1 MLFSCVFLPLAVLG
15 AVAAPT
21 RDNDRKDDDYAER
34 KPEYKYVA
42 LFSVD
47 GLHASDVGKY
57 VALRPKSTIAQLLET
72 GYEYTDAFTSAP
84 SDSFPGSMFQFTGAS
99 PKTTGVWY
107 DDAYDRTFYASFS
120 QSGTHCAGP
129 PGAEGIPIHRQ
140 SYFPLL
146 TISSRV

>member
-1 MLFSCVFLPLAVLG
+1 MHFFCVFLPLAILG
-15 AVAAPT
+15 AAAAPT
-21 RDNDRKDDDYAER
+21 TDNDRKDNDHAEYR
-34 KPEYKYVA
+34 YVA

-47 GLHASDVGKY
+47 GLHGSDVEKY

-72 GYEYTDAFTSAP
+72 GYEYTNAFTSAP

-107 DDAYDRTFYASFS
+107 DDAYDRTFYAPFS

-129 PGAEGIPIHRQ
+129 PGAEGQFGPNI
-140 SYFPLL
+140 SPLHC
-146 TISSRV
+146 

>member
-1 MLFSCVFLPLAVLG
+1 MHFFCVFLPLAILG
-15 AVAAPT
+15 AAAAPT
-21 RDNDRKDDDYAER
+21 TDNDRKDNDHAEYR
-34 KPEYKYVA
+34 YVA

-47 GLHASDVGKY
+47 GLHGSDVENY

-72 GYEYTDAFTSAP
+72 GYEYTNAFTSAP

-107 DDAYDRTFYASFS
+107 DDAYDRTFYAPFS

-129 PGAEGIPIHRQ
+129 PGAEGQFGPNI
-140 SYFPLL
+140 SPLHC
-146 TISSRV
+146 